1 MMTKWTSEKLK
12 SNFSGIFY
20 RVGDSA
26 SRSEGIWERVHC
38 HTFIS
43 RIIVFSTKLV
53 NRQITSTCSLCTK
66 QAQGVFVEVCPCSYS
81 TEYFNFT
88 LKCYLKWSSRNA
100 SLSYRGVGGGGG
112 YPYLTDAGD
121 A

>member
-38 HTFIS
+38 HTFVS
-43 RIIVFSTKLV
+43 RIIVFFHEVGKST
-53 NRQITSTCSLCTK
+53 NN
-66 QAQGVFVEVCPCSYS
+66 EHM
-81 TEYFNFT
+81 FT
-88 LKCYLKWSSRNA
+88 
-100 SLSYRGVGGGGG
+100 VH
-112 YPYLTDAGD
+112 
-121 A
+121 